1 MAEAAA
7 AGLPVMAHAQA
18 TDGIKNAVRAGI
30 RSIEHGIYLDDEAI
44 DMMLAAGTWLVP
56 TLVAPHAVLDA
67 VKNGAQLPPSV
78 VAKAQEV
85 IEAHQASFARA
96 VAAGVKVAMGTDSGV
111 GPHGSNLDEL
121 SLMAKGGMTP
131 SDVLVTTTSSAAQ
144 LLGLAAQAGSLTPGK
159 RADVVVVAGDPFDL
173 AALRQNIR
181 AVYKDGR
188 AVRGRLA

>member
-1 MAEAAA
+1 MPGRNRECRHLAGADAGRPARGARHGQERRAAA
-7 AGLPVMAHAQA
+7 L
-18 TDGIKNAVRAGI
+18 
-30 RSIEHGIYLDDEAI
+30 
-44 DMMLAAGTWLVP
+44 
-56 TLVAPHAVLDA
+56 
-67 VKNGAQLPPSV
+67 SV

-121 SLMAKGGMTP
+121 SLMAAGGMTP
-131 SDVLVTTTSSAAQ
+131 SDVLVATTSSAAQ
-144 LLGLAAQAGSLTPGK
+144 LLGLADQTGSLTPGK

-188 AVRGRLA
+188 AVHGRLA

>member
-1 MAEAAA
+1 MPHLRHHLLKEEQHMSRTV
-7 AGLPVMAHAQA
+7 L
-18 TDGIKNAVRAGI
+18 
-30 RSIEHGIYLDDEAI
+30 HGGRIYLDD
-44 DMMLAAGTWLVP
+44 
-56 TLVAPHAVLDA
+56 
-67 VKNGAQLPPSV
+67 
-78 VAKAQEV
+78 EV

-96 VAAGVKVAMGTDSGV
+96 VAAGVRVAMGTDSGV

-121 SLMAKGGMTP
+121 SLMAAGGMTP
-131 SDVLVTTTSSAAQ
+131 LDVLVATTSSAAQ
-144 LLGLAAQAGSLTPGK
+144 LLGLAAPTGSLTPGK